1 MTASARVLIQQNQL
15 ELKFQN
21 KHMEC
26 ILQSRSHNIAQ
37 KYVATSEVNRAQCNA
52 PKFLEKEKN
61 YPLVNN
67 IRIDC
72 ELASC
77 S

>member
-1 MTASARVLIQQNQL
+1 MTASARVPFQQNQL

>member
-1 MTASARVLIQQNQL
+1 
-15 ELKFQN
+15 
-21 KHMEC
+21 MEC

-72 ELASC
+72 ELASY